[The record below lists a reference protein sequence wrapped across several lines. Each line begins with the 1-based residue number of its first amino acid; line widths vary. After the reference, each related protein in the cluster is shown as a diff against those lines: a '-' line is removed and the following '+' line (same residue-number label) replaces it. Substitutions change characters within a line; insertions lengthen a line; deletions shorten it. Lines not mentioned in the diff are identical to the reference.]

1 MAEADPDLKALM
13 EELRRE
19 FRQLRDQMSGV
30 QAAMQTGFSEVRK
43 DVSYLGK
50 AYLPLIALTI
60 VALVLSITG
69 LVIAL
74 ENRSLILTTSAQTSE
89 NTRDL
94 EHLIPLIQPPS
105 PGR

>member
-1 MAEADPDLKALM
+1 M

-19 FRQLRDQMSGV
+19 FRQLREQMSGV

-50 AYLPLIALTI
+50 AYLPLIAITI
-60 VALVLSITG
+60 VALVLSITS

-74 ENRSLILTTSAQTSE
+74 ENRSLILSTSSQVSANS
-89 NTRDL
+89 RDI
-94 EHLIPLIQPPS
+94 EHLIPLIKRTIPETPEAEQGTTGGP
-105 PGR
+105 